1 MRRPLL
7 SLLGVLSLLMGLG
20 AASSALATTITL
32 TFDEFQTGTAV
43 TNQYENLGVL
53 VSGATALA
61 AAALAAPASPWPA
74 NTPPNIAYSPLG
86 LMTFTLNSAITGN
99 VQSVSAY
106 LSEGVGVNVGI
117 YAYDAL
123 GALAGWAIAP
133 ANSVNTLVSV
143 TSTGNPIATV
153 QIHDGRG
160 AFFGVDTVT
169 FTTAADVMPVA
180 NGGPTREAEVGHLV
194 TLNGGESY
202 DPDTPPQPSTFLW
215 TQVSG
220 PAVTLSGAPTARP
233 TFTASANSPRRRCSV
248 SKETLVADCAIR

>member
-1 MRRPLL
+1 MRRPLF
-7 SLLGVLSLLMGLG
+7 SLLGALSLLMGLG

-53 VSGATALA
+53 VSGATAFA
-61 AAALAAPASPWPA
+61 AAALAAAANPWPA

-86 LMTFTLNSAITGN
+86 LMTFILNPGITGN

-106 LSEGVGVNVGI
+106 LSEGAGVNVGI
-117 YAYDAL
+117 YAYDAS
-123 GALAGWAIAP
+123 GALVGQAIAP
-133 ANSVNTLVSV
+133 ANAVNTLVSV

-169 FTTAADVMPVA
+169 FTTAADVIPVPA
-180 NGGPTREAEVGHLV
+180 AGFKL
-194 TLNGGESY
+194 
-202 DPDTPPQPSTFLW
+202 
-215 TQVSG
+215 G
-220 PAVTLSGAPTARP
+220 PAGD
-233 TFTASANSPRRRCSV
+233 N
-248 SKETLVADCAIR
+248 